1 MGVIDVSSVS
11 LSAGSV
17 RLLADVSLR
26 VAPGELV
33 AIVGPNGA
41 GKSSLLSVLAGD
53 AAPSSGSVTLAGHP
67 LGSLR
72 PTGLARLRAVLPQRV
87 TVAFPFTVAEVVAMG
102 LYGSRLP
109 HHRERELLDGAM
121 AVTDVAHLADRA
133 YPTLSGGEQAR
144 VSLARVLVQR
154 APVLLLDEP
163 TAALDIRHQEQV
175 MRVARDRAEA
185 GDAVV
190 VVLHDLNL
198 AAAYAGRVVVMRSGA
213 VVAHGSPAE
222 VFTPGVLSEVYGC
235 AVDVHRDGPGLL
247 VSPRR
252 TR

>member
-1 MGVIDVSSVS
+1 MIDVRSVS
-11 LSAGSV
+11 VSAGPA

-26 VAPGELV
+26 VGPGELV
-33 AIVGPNGA
+33 AVVGPNGA

-53 AAPSSGSVTLAGHP
+53 VAPSSGSVTLGGRP
-67 LGSLR
+67 LRSLR
-72 PTGLARLRAVLPQRV
+72 PARLARMRAVLPQRV
-87 TVAFPFTVAEVVAMG
+87 TVAFPFTAAEVVAMG
-102 LYGSRLP
+102 LYGSRLTAV
-109 HHRERELLDGAM
+109 EEEKLLEGAM
-121 AVTDVAHLADRA
+121 AVTDVAHLAARA

-175 MRVARDRAEA
+175 MCVARDRSAA
-185 GDAVV
+185 GDTVV

-213 VVAHGSPAE
+213 VVADGSPAE
-222 VFTPGVLSEVYGC
+222 VFAPDVLSEVYGC
-235 AVDVHRDGPGLL
+235 AIDVHHGGSGLT

-252 TR
+252 AH

>member
-1 MGVIDVSSVS
+1 MIDVRSVS
-11 LSAGSV
+11 LSAGSA
-17 RLLADVSLR
+17 RLLTDVSFR
-26 VAPGELV
+26 VEPGELV

-53 AAPSSGSVTLAGHP
+53 AVPSSGSVTLAGRP
-67 LGSLR
+67 VRSLR
-72 PTGLARLRAVLPQRV
+72 PAGLARLRAVLPQRV

-102 LYGSRLP
+102 LYGSRLAP
-109 HHRERELLDGAM
+109 RHHEEILTEAM
-121 AVTDVAHLADRA
+121 AATDVAHLAARA

-144 VSLARVLVQR
+144 VSLARVLAQR

-175 MRVARDRAEA
+175 MGVARDRAVA
-185 GDAVV
+185 GDTVT

-198 AAAYAGRVVVMRSGA
+198 AAAYADRVIVMSSGA
-213 VVAHGSPAE
+213 VAAHGSPAE
-222 VFTPGVLSEVYGC
+222 IFAPGVLSEVYGC
-235 AVDVHRDGPGLL
+235 AIDVHHGASGLL

-252 TR
+252 PR